1 MLLLNNVDMIGDFC
15 VEKTRRTEAYSM
27 KSTHRHDAYEIYYM
41 SKGERLYFIKE
52 RTYHVKAGDLVLVNM
67 YDLHKTTEAYSPNH
81 ERILI
86 NFKSDY
92 IQRMANG
99 MEESFYEIFQ
109 KFPVLRLNIKEQGA
123 VESILRK
130 MIEEYE
136 NKTEGYQTY
145 LRLLLVELLLYIYR
159 HIKKNKI
166 EPIEYPN
173 SLHEKVSE
181 IVRYINSHY
190 MDVLTLQSLSKQFHI
205 SPYYLSRVYKEVT
218 GFSFV
223 EYLNQVRIN
232 EAQKLLKTTNL
243 NVTSIAEKV
252 GYENPTHFGRVF
264 KTITGTSPLKYRK
277 NGSGTNTIDV

>member
-1 MLLLNNVDMIGDFC
+1 
-15 VEKTRRTEAYSM
+15 M

-136 NKTEGYQTY
+136 DKTEGYQTY